1 MKRVILWFRQDLRL
15 ADNSA
20 LDFAC
25 QAQQTEQVIP
35 VFIWDP
41 ELEWGPQGAQK
52 VWLHHSLQS
61 LAEDLKAKGS
71 RLILRQGDTEVVL
84 SELIESF
91 QADTV
96 VWNRCYEPAVI
107 ARDKSIKAKLKDQGV
122 AAHSFNGSLLFE
134 PWEVKTQGGGP
145 YKVFTPFWKNCLAQD
160 RPFERFPEPEHL
172 PAVVSQGESET
183 LEDLKLL
190 PAVNWH
196 TEIEKFWQVGE
207 AAAHDKLS
215 HFLSRDV
222 SDYHDQ
228 RNTPSVDGTSLLS
241 PHLHFGELSPRQV
254 WHAAQNYPSTEG
266 CRVFL
271 SEIGWR
277 EFAYHIMYHFP
288 HTVTQPMDARF
299 EAFPWK
305 PDNGELALWQ
315 KGQTGYPIVDAGM
328 RQLWETGWMHN
339 RVRMIVASF
348 LTKDLLLPWQ
358 LGAQWFWDTLVDA
371 DLASNSMGWQW
382 AAGSGADA
390 APFFRIF
397 NPVSQGEKFDKEGR
411 YVRRWV
417 PEIAQLPNKY
427 LHKPWEAPPLTLLEA
442 GIVLGR
448 DYPEPVVNHKVA
460 REDALAAFASIKK
473 K

>member
-1 MKRVILWFRQDLRL
+1 MDCVIMWFRQDLRL
-15 ADNSA
+15 VDNPA
-20 LDFAC
+20 LDFAQ
-25 QAQQTEQVIP
+25 QAKRVIP

-41 ELEWGPQGAQK
+41 ELEWSPQGAQK

-61 LAEDLKAKGS
+61 LADCLKAKGS
-71 RLILRQGDTEVVL
+71 RLILRQGPTEKVL
-84 SELIESF
+84 AELIIEL

-107 ARDKSIKAKLKDQGV
+107 ARDKEMKAKLKMQGIGV
-122 AAHSFNGSLLFE
+122 HSFNGSLLFE
-134 PWEVKTQGGGP
+134 PWEVKTLSGGP

-160 RPFERFPEPEHL
+160 RAFDMASEPCEL
-172 PAVVSQGESET
+172 PAVATRYPSNT
-183 LEDLKLL
+183 LEELDLL
-190 PAVNWH
+190 PKISWH
-196 TEIEKFWQVGE
+196 TEIEAFWQVGE
-207 AAAHDKLS
+207 EAAHDKLE
-215 HFLSRDV
+215 HFLQQAV
-222 SDYHDQ
+222 SAYHEQ

-241 PHLHFGELSPRQV
+241 PHLHFGEISPRQV
-254 WHAAQNYPSTEG
+254 WHMAQQHPSSEG
-266 CRVFL
+266 RRVFL

-288 HTVTQPMDARF
+288 HTVKQSMDARF
-299 EAFPWK
+299 DRFPWK

-358 LGAQWFWDTLVDA
+358 SGTQWFWETLVDA
-371 DLASNSMGWQW
+371 DLASNSLGWQW

-397 NPVSQGEKFDKEGR
+397 NPISQGEKFDKEGR

-427 LHKPWEAPPLTLLEA
+427 LHKPWEAPPLILREA

-448 DYPEPVVNHKVA
+448 DYPEPVVNHKMA
-460 REDALAAFASIKK
+460 REDALAAFGSIKK

>member
-1 MKRVILWFRQDLRL
+1 MERVIMWFRQDLRL
-15 ADNSA
+15 ADNPA
-20 LDFAC
+20 LDFAR
-25 QAQQTEQVIP
+25 QAERVLP

-41 ELEWGPQGAQK
+41 DLAWGPQGAQK

-61 LAEDLKAKGS
+61 LADALKAKGS
-71 RLILRQGDTEVVL
+71 RLILRQGATEKVL
-84 SELIESF
+84 NDLVAEFE
-91 QADTV
+91 ADTV

-107 ARDKSIKAKLKDQGV
+107 ARDKDIKANLQARGLG
-122 AAHSFNGSLLFE
+122 AHSFNGSLLFE
-134 PWEVKTQGGGP
+134 PWQVKTLSGGP

-160 RPFERFPEPEHL
+160 RAFDMTPEPREL
-172 PAVVSQGESET
+172 PAVATTYASDS
-183 LEDLKLL
+183 LEDLALL
-190 PAVNWH
+190 PTINWH

-207 AAAHDKLS
+207 AAAQDKLD
-215 HFLSRDV
+215 HFLQQEV
-222 SDYHDQ
+222 PDYHDQ
-228 RNTPSVDGTSLLS
+228 RNTPSVYGTSLLS

-254 WHAAQNYPSTEG
+254 WHAAQQHPGSEG
-266 CRVFL
+266 RRVFL

-288 HTVTQPMDARF
+288 HTVEKSMDERF

-305 PDNGELALWQ
+305 PDGGELARWQ

-328 RQLWETGWMHN
+328 RQLYETGWMHN

-358 LGAQWFWDTLVDA
+358 SGARWFWDTLVDA
-371 DLASNSMGWQW
+371 DLASNSLGWQW

-442 GIVLGR
+442 GVTLGR
-448 DYPEPVVNHKVA
+448 DYPEPIVNHKKA

-473 K
+473 KA